1 MKNLVLPYLL
11 SMAVSLVFNFVNA
24 QELPTISIQGTLK
37 DANGS
42 SVSDGTYAVVF
53 RLFNQE
59 SGGNPVWQEEA
70 TVEVVGGIYSHYLG
84 SINPLS
90 SSDFGSTLFLGLKVG
105 NFELNPRT
113 RMTYAPYTLAAATAV
128 KVVCSGALGDVKY
141 SILNPTKFAEENGDC
156 WVPMD
161 GRSIAGSRLA
171 AALGVSNVPDVG
183 GLFLRSQ
190 EFPGSP
196 DNDPGRNSN
205 SAIATVQAEELK
217 SHGHGVN
224 DPGHLHSGG
233 SGQQFYLMP
242 VDNAGLGP
250 RALVIDPFLNL
261 GNPYTGGFGGGSAST
276 GISINNSGG
285 TETRPKN
292 LNLWTYIRIN

>member
-1 MKNLVLPYLL
+1 MKNLVQLYLL
-11 SMAVSLVFNFVNA
+11 LVISLMVNILSA

-42 SVSDGTYAVVF
+42 SVSDGTYNVVF

-59 SGGNPVWQEEA
+59 TGGNPVWQEEA
-70 TVEVVGGIYSHYLG
+70 PVEVVGGIYSHYLG

-90 SSDFGSTLFLGLKVG
+90 SADFGSTLFLGLKVG

-113 RMTYAPYTLAAATAV
+113 RMTYAPYTFASAT
-128 KVVCSGALGDVKY
+128 VVCSGALGDVKY
-141 SILNPTKFAEENGDC
+141 SILSPAKFAEENGDC

-161 GRSIAGSRLA
+161 GRSIVGSRLA
-171 AALGVSNVPDVG
+171 AAMGVNNVPDAG
-183 GLFLRSQ
+183 GLFIRSQ

-196 DNDPGRNSN
+196 NNDPERDSN
-205 SAIATVQAEELK
+205 SPIASFQGDDVKPHNHSMNSTGGHN
-217 SHGHGVN
+217 HGYDYFVA
-224 DPGHLHSGG
+224 SG
-233 SGQQFYLMP
+233 P
-242 VDNAGLGP
+242 T
-250 RALVIDPFLNL
+250 NL
-261 GNPYTGGFGGGSAST
+261 GNRADFTNVRY
-276 GISINNSGG
+276 GIGWEGRATSWAGDHAHQINNNSG

>member
-1 MKNLVLPYLL
+1 MKNLVQPYLL
-11 SMAVSLVFNFVNA
+11 LLAMSLLVNVLGA

-42 SVSDGTYAVVF
+42 SVSDGTYTVLF

-59 SGGNPVWQEEA
+59 PDGNPVWQEEA
-70 TVEVVGGIYSHYLG
+70 PVEVVGGIYSHYLG

-90 SSDFGSTLFLGLKVG
+90 SADFGSTLFLGLKVG

-113 RMTYAPYTLAAATAV
+113 RMTYAPYTFASAT
-128 KVVCSGALGDVKY
+128 VVCSGALGDVKY
-141 SILNPTKFAEENGDC
+141 SILNPAKFAEENGDC

-161 GRSIAGSRLA
+161 GRSIAGSLLA
-171 AALGVSNVPDVG
+171 AALGVNNVPDAG
-183 GLFLRSQ
+183 GLFIRSQ

-196 DNDPGRNSN
+196 NNDPERDSN
-205 SAIATVQAEELK
+205 TPIGSVQGDDVK
-217 SHGHGVN
+217 PHNHTMNNTGGHNHGYDYFVA
-224 DPGHLHSGG
+224 SG
-233 SGQQFYLMP
+233 P
-242 VDNAGLGP
+242 T
-250 RALVIDPFLNL
+250 NL
-261 GNPYTGGFGGGSAST
+261 GNQADFTNVRY
-276 GISINNSGG
+276 GIGWEGRATSWAGDHTHQINNNSG